1 MKNRQRPFT
10 NQVSFEPSLNKS
22 EFLIAA
28 GSMTADAL
36 KLRPKTGSS
45 YQTTVPAGNRQLLKA
60 SLGQVALITWAL
72 CSSGLHSTSTRKLL
86 TAESRNKPSCSQT
99 REAVVH
105 MEQIRP
111 TERRHKHRVSALPG
125 VLATTA
131 MRIPTRVGF
140 APLSNVT
147 GNDSHYQYCVS
158 HDVRK
163 ITQEQ
168 KLKLTERHSR

>member
-1 MKNRQRPFT
+1 MPSGDWKARMKNRQRPFT

-45 YQTTVPAGNRQLLKA
+45 YQTTVPAGYRQFFGA
-60 SLGQVALITWAL
+60 ALDLDMQAFD
-72 CSSGLHSTSTRKLL
+72 SGNPEQTKLL
-86 TAESRNKPSCSQT
+86 TNPLNPV
-99 REAVVH
+99 EAVVH
-105 MEQIRP
+105 MEQIRL
-111 TERRHKHRVSALPG
+111 TERRHKHRVSALEG

-140 APLSNVT
+140 APLSNVA
-147 GNDSHYQYCVS
+147 GNDSHYQYCFS
-158 HDVRK
+158 HDVNV
-163 ITQEQ
+163 
-168 KLKLTERHSR
+168 

>member
-1 MKNRQRPFT
+1 MQTAGIIRAEKCPEVWRAVCHIFEVLTLAWSRLHATRNFGMRDCWLQTSMPSGDWKTRMKNRQRPFT

-60 SLGQVALITWAL
+60 SLGQVALITWVL

-86 TAESRNKPSCSQT
+86 TAESRNRPSCSQT
-99 REAVVH
+99 R
-105 MEQIRP
+105 
-111 TERRHKHRVSALPG
+111 
-125 VLATTA
+125 
-131 MRIPTRVGF
+131 
-140 APLSNVT
+140 
-147 GNDSHYQYCVS
+147 
-158 HDVRK
+158 
-163 ITQEQ
+163 
-168 KLKLTERHSR
+168 